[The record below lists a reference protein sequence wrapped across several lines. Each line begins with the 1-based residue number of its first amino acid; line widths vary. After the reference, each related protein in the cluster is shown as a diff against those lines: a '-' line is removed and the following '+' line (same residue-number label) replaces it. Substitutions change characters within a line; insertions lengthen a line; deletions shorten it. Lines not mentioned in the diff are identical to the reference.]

1 MAASGFTLEAVRNF
15 IVQRGNKVTN
25 HELVTRFKS
34 DLNDPQFKG
43 KNRENFKDFVN
54 TLATIKVDERGE
66 KVLVLK
72 KKFRSDTTE
81 QGQKLNDSQDP
92 RNDIRASSEPPT
104 NPGGSDQV
112 DGGGMSKVRSETNIT
127 SRETTPDMSMTGSAS
142 MGTISMS
149 SAASSSV
156 SQGSQQSIASSA
168 DLEDDVNASVISV
181 KDRAKHLNRMET
193 ESELQRVSHP
203 KKKDIRSRDRERDVD
218 DDSHSYGS
226 AYTSLE
232 PHEREWL
239 VVSASGDYHPM
250 HKLLSKNPDLV
261 RVRDFTNTAVHW
273 AAKHGKSEVVKLV
286 LSKGSTDVNRRTT
299 AQNKIDISNKYP
311 SKGTWNERAKSSV

>member
-1 MAASGFTLEAVRNF
+1 MAASGFTLEAVREF
-15 IVQRGNKVTN
+15 IEQRGNKVTN
-25 HELVTRFKS
+25 HELVTRFKA

-72 KKFRSDTTE
+72 KKFRSDAKE
-81 QGQKLNDSQDP
+81 QGQKVNDNQDP
-92 RNDIRASSEPPT
+92 RNDIRAHSEPPA

-127 SRETTPDMSMTGSAS
+127 SRETTPEMSMTSSAS
-142 MGTISMS
+142 MGTISVS
-149 SAASSSV
+149 SAASSTV
-156 SQGSQQSIASSA
+156 SRGSQQSIASST
-168 DLEDDVNASVISV
+168 DLDDVNASIISV

-193 ESELQRVSHP
+193 ESELQRVSHH

-218 DDSHSYGS
+218 EDSHSSGS
-226 AYTSLE
+226 AYTLLE

-239 VVSASGDYHPM
+239 VVCASGDYHPM

-273 AAKHGKSEVVKLV
+273 AAKHGNPEVLKLV
-286 LSKGSTDVNRRTT
+286 LGKTN
-299 AQNKIDISNKYP
+299 IDINKR
-311 SKGTWNERAKSSV
+311 TDTVE